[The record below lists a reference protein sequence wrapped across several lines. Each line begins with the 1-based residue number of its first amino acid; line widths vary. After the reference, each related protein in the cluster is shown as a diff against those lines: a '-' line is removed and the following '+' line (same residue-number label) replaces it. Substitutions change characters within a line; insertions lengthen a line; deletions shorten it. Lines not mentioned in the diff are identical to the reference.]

1 MDNFRE
7 WLSDNLRYLAV
18 GLIAIVIVII
28 LFFGGKAIFGKKG
41 TTPAK
46 QETSSS
52 VTASASKSASQ
63 AINLGDNVKVN
74 ADEEITSLMKSYFA
88 ALQAGDEKSLAKYV
102 TVVDSSLFKDYI
114 ESYQVSQIYTLPG
127 ENADS
132 KVVFTT
138 VDVKYKN
145 IETHAPAL
153 KQFYISK
160 NNNGN
165 YIIQSSVLSDAAK
178 ELVQTAAKDQGI
190 VNLTNDVNTKFNA
203 AVSSD
208 AKLKEL
214 YDLINSI
221 ASGSESKTASAT
233 NSANETAAKTTET
246 TTSKKTESTTSKKTE
261 ATASKKTEQTEN
273 GNQTVTINPTQSTP
287 TTAEETG
294 NTKVAITD
302 LNIVRDPSTQE
313 VVGEVASGQSVVVL
327 SVDELGWAHVT
338 VDGVEGYV
346 ADYLLQAAE

>member
-1 MDNFRE
+1 MDNVRE
-7 WLSDNLRYLAV
+7 WLSDNLRYIAL
-18 GLIAIVIVII
+18 GLIAILIVII
-28 LFFGGKAIFGKKG
+28 LFLGGKAIFGKKG
-41 TTPAK
+41 KATLQ
-46 QETSSS
+46 QETSASS
-52 VTASASKSASQ
+52 TVSASKSASQ
-63 AINLGDNVKVN
+63 AIDLGDNVKIN
-74 ADEEITSLMKSYFA
+74 ADEEIASLMKSYFA
-88 ALQAGDEKSLAKYV
+88 ALQSGDEKSLSKYV

-114 ESYQVSQIYTLPG
+114 ETYQVAKIYTLPG

-153 KQFYISK
+153 KQFYIAK

-178 ELVQTAAKDQGI
+178 ELVQNAAKDQGI
-190 VNLTNDVNTKFNA
+190 VNLTNDVNSKFNA

-208 AKLKEL
+208 TKLKEL

-221 ASGSESKTASAT
+221 ASGSESKTSSVTKSTEEQVTKQTDSTASKQSESS
-233 NSANETAAKTTET
+233 NSKKTEG
-246 TTSKKTESTTSKKTE
+246 TTSKKKEQPESS
-261 ATASKKTEQTEN
+261 
-273 GNQTVTINPTQSTP
+273 NQTVTINPAESTP
-287 TTAEETG
+287 TTVEETG